1 MLPPTVNRL
10 YASWVSFLTSVDGVV
25 VLFLFCSLLVVVLVL
40 LFSIVKNA
48 VTSKN
53 SKKISNSSKEALAA
67 IHIKKALI
75 DKTGTL
81 HGMAVIEE
89 EVSGPKGTDTWRC
102 ISNGIALSDKFLF
115 LTK

>member
-25 VLFLFCSLLVVVLVL
+25 VFFLFCSLLVVLLLLVL

-89 EVSGPKGTDTWRC
+89 EVSGPKGPTRGVVFRMEL
-102 ISNGIALSDKFLF
+102 N
-115 LTK
+115 

>member
-25 VLFLFCSLLVVVLVL
+25 VFFLFCSLLLLVLVL
-40 LFSIVKNA
+40 VFSIVKNA

-89 EVSGPKGTDTWRC
+89 EVSGPKGPTRGVVFRMEL
-102 ISNGIALSDKFLF
+102 N
-115 LTK
+115 

>member
-1 MLPPTVNRL
+1 MVLFFFVL
-10 YASWVSFLTSVDGVV
+10 FFVGIVV
-25 VLFLFCSLLVVVLVL
+25 VVVVVL

-81 HGMAVIEE
+81 HGMTVIEE
-89 EVSGPKGTDTWRC
+89 EVSGPKGPTRGVVFRMEL
-102 ISNGIALSDKFLF
+102 N
-115 LTK
+115 

>member
-25 VLFLFCSLLVVVLVL
+25 VFFMFCSLLLLLLLLLVVVVVVLVL

-89 EVSGPKGTDTWRC
+89 EVSGP
-102 ISNGIALSDKFLF
+102 NGPTRGVVFRMELN
-115 LTK
+115 